1 MRVIVNS
8 VREEV
13 HEENK
18 GAIVAFTELDV
29 MVSPRIIDES

>member
-8 VREEV
+8 IREEA

-29 MVSPRIIDES
+29 TDGPRYNR

>member
-1 MRVIVNS
+1 MHVIVNS

-18 GAIVAFTELDV
+18 GAIIAFTKLDV
-29 MVSPRIIDES
+29 KVSPRYNR